1 MKDYERTIQ
10 VETILDL
17 SDGLLTMT
25 KDIMEVHGPDPNAD
39 AIIAAAYSMAIKKL
53 SQVSES
59 IPKVIGLM
67 VTEHVQNKS
76 I

>member
-10 VETILDL
+10 VETIMDL
-17 SDGLLTMT
+17 SEGLLTMT
-25 KDIMEVHGPDPNAD
+25 KDIMDLHGPDPNND

-53 SQVSES
+53 SSIS
-59 IPKVIGLM
+59 DNIPKVIGMM
-67 VTEHVQNKS
+67 VIEHVQNKS

>member
-1 MKDYERTIQ
+1 MKDYERTVQI
-10 VETILDL
+10 ETIVDL

-25 KDIMEVHGPDPNAD
+25 KDIMELHGPDPNND

-53 SQVSES
+53 SLISEN
-59 IPKVIGLM
+59 IPKVIGMM